1 MEPYFPIFI
10 SLSGE
15 KVTVIGAGAIACRRV
30 KSLLP
35 FGAAITVIAPE
46 VCEELAVLAEEGRVQ
61 LKKRAYQSGDL
72 SGSRLAVSAAD
83 ARKVNH
89 AVYLEA
95 AAAKIPISVADCKE
109 ESSFYFPGIAREG
122 PVVAGITASG
132 TDHGLAKQVTA
143 AVRDCLKKFAES
155 RESHG

>member
-15 KVTVIGAGAIACRRV
+15 KVTVIGAGSIACRRV

-35 FGAAITVIAPE
+35 FGAVITVIAPE
-46 VCEELAVLAEEGRVQ
+46 VCEELEQLAKDGRIQ
-61 LKKRAYQSGDL
+61 LERRSYCAGDL

-83 ARKVNH
+83 KRNINH
-89 AVYLEA
+89 AVYQEA
-95 AAAKIPISVADCKE
+95 VAAKIPISVADCKE

-132 TDHGLAKQVTA
+132 TDHGLAKRVTA
-143 AVRDCLKKFAES
+143 AVRDCLRKFAES
-155 RESHG
+155 RE